1 MMATILAEPDRP
13 QSFQDVSSLL
23 QQIQQASTSLHTP
36 EGVIYDNSRKT
47 ALALAKQLVNAL
59 EKPEDVVM
67 RYAFE
72 VRLQVCNH
80 LIPDFDIFS

>member
-1 MMATILAEPDRP
+1 MMDSSLARPDRP
-13 QSFQDVSSLL
+13 EATQDVSFLV

-36 EGVIYDNSRKT
+36 EGAIDNNSRKK
-47 ALALAKQLVNAL
+47 ALSLAKQLVNAL

-80 LIPDFDIFS
+80 RSLT